1 MPVFPAPV
9 AASTSAAVPGTLAP
23 ELAALLTTI
32 FQAQADA
39 QQAQANVTNA
49 NFIAF
54 HTATAQALAARSG
67 DKDSKLTAMK
77 QRILKACTGQPVGE
91 DFEAEA
97 VYREM
102 ALEGGTVDSISR
114 ILKRRL
120 KLIPLS
126 PHKTHI
132 HVTPQLI
139 ATIRSLNFSANGD
152 RTYAGCTKGI
162 TIFTTPWRTAEAI
175 NEDLAEDEYLAPTL
189 KSVADV
195 RRHVTS
201 AKVELPT
208 SLLGLVRVLNN
219 YCRLLEELF
228 GPECHHLEH
237 VLAIRDALETH
248 EADLES
254 RLTSTLILHLMWRI
268 HQDARQFFLAC
279 EGWDE
284 GESLPRSLLNLTVC
298 HLVED
303 CHIQTTLS
311 CPETAFLGTQVWA
324 PGGRLAPGT
333 RAPRP
338 AVAAGPQ
345 PTVNTAI
352 PPLCQKAV
360 GTFNWLYPSLTITDL
375 CQQGRVKFLL
385 LRIGREGACMN
396 FGLLGRCPG
405 CQYRHEVCTAPETR
419 QASVAKAMEK
429 GMATMKAAGST

>member
-1 MPVFPAPV
+1 MPIFPAPV
-9 AASTSAAVPGTLAP
+9 AASTSAAVP

-54 HTATAQALAARSG
+54 HTVTAQALAAKSG

-77 QRILKACTGQPVGE
+77 QRILQACAGQPVVE

-97 VYREM
+97 VYRVM
-102 ALEGGTVDSISR
+102 ALEGGTADSISR

-120 KLIPLS
+120 KPNPLS

-175 NEDLAEDEYLAPTL
+175 NEDLAEDEYFEASTL

-195 RRHVTS
+195 KRHVTS

-237 VLAIRDALETH
+237 VLAIQDALETH
-248 EADLES
+248 KADHES

-284 GESLPRSLLNLTVC
+284 GESLPRSLLNLTVR
-298 HLVED
+298 HLVKD
-303 CHIQTTLS
+303 CHIQTMLS
-311 CPETAFLGTQVWA
+311 CPETAFLGTQVQA

-333 RAPRP
+333 HAPRP
-338 AVAAGPQ
+338 AVAAGLQ

-360 GTFNWLYPSLTITDL
+360 AIECLRMRQWQLLVEYLGPKECYVQRDT
-375 CQQGRVKFLL
+375 CGR
-385 LRIGREGACMN
+385 RPWR
-396 FGLLGRCPG
+396 P
-405 CQYRHEVCTAPETR
+405 
-419 QASVAKAMEK
+419 
-429 GMATMKAAGST
+429 

>member
-1 MPVFPAPV
+1 
-9 AASTSAAVPGTLAP
+9 LAP
-23 ELAALLTTI
+23 DLAALLTTI

-54 HTATAQALAARSG
+54 HTATAQALAAKSG

-77 QRILKACTGQPVGE
+77 QRILQACAGQPVVE
-91 DFEAEA
+91 DFKAEA

-102 ALEGGTVDSISR
+102 ALEGGTTDSISR

-120 KLIPLS
+120 KPIPLS

-132 HVTPQLI
+132 HITPQLN

-175 NEDLAEDEYLAPTL
+175 NEDLAEDEYFEASTL

-195 RRHVTS
+195 KRHVTS
-201 AKVELPT
+201 AKVELLT

-228 GPECHHLEH
+228 GPEYHHLEH

-254 RLTSTLILHLMWRI
+254 RLTSTLILHLMRRNFSLG
-268 HQDARQFFLAC
+268 AR
-279 EGWDE
+279 
-284 GESLPRSLLNLTVC
+284 
-298 HLVED
+298 
-303 CHIQTTLS
+303 
-311 CPETAFLGTQVWA
+311 
-324 PGGRLAPGT
+324 GGM
-333 RAPRP
+333 RARVFP
-338 AVAAGPQ
+338 AH
-345 PTVNTAI
+345 
-352 PPLCQKAV
+352 C
-360 GTFNWLYPSLTITDL
+360 
-375 CQQGRVKFLL
+375 
-385 LRIGREGACMN
+385 
-396 FGLLGRCPG
+396 
-405 CQYRHEVCTAPETR
+405 
-419 QASVAKAMEK
+419 
-429 GMATMKAAGST
+429 

>member
-1 MPVFPAPV
+1 MRR
-9 AASTSAAVPGTLAP
+9 SAGRGR
-23 ELAALLTTI
+23 LLG
-32 FQAQADA
+32 QGS
-39 QQAQANVTNA
+39 V
-49 NFIAF
+49 
-54 HTATAQALAARSG
+54 SG
-67 DKDSKLTAMK
+67 DGFGGGDHGLH
-77 QRILKACTGQPVGE
+77 QPNPQ
-91 DFEAEA
+91 
-97 VYREM
+97 
-102 ALEGGTVDSISR
+102 T
-114 ILKRRL
+114 
-120 KLIPLS
+120 
-126 PHKTHI
+126 
-132 HVTPQLI
+132 TPQTDP
-139 ATIRSLNFSANGD
+139 AQPSQDPHPRHSSADCHHPVSQFFGHGD
-152 RTYAGCTKGI
+152 RTYVGCTKGI
-162 TIFTTPWRTAEAI
+162 TIFTTPWRTAEGM
-175 NEDLAEDEYLAPTL
+175 NEDLAEDEYFEASTL

-195 RRHVTS
+195 KRHVTS

-237 VLAIRDALETH
+237 VLAIRDALEMH

-254 RLTSTLILHLMWRI
+254 RLTSMLILHLMWRI

-279 EGWDE
+279 EGWGE

-311 CPETAFLGTQVWA
+311 CPEMAFLGTQVRA
-324 PGGRLAPGT
+324 PGGRLDPGT
-333 RAPRP
+333 RTPRP
-338 AVAAGPQ
+338 VAAAGPQ

-360 GTFNWLYPSLTITDL
+360 GTFNRLYPSLTITDL
-375 CQQGRVKFLL
+375 CQQGRVKFVH
-385 LRIGREGACMN
+385 LRIGQEGACMN

-429 GMATMKAAGST
+429 GMAIMKAAGST

>member
-1 MPVFPAPV
+1 M
-9 AASTSAAVPGTLAP
+9 STAVPD
-23 ELAALLTTI
+23 LAALLTSI

-54 HTATAQALAARSG
+54 HTATAQALAAKSG

-77 QRILKACTGQPVGE
+77 QRILQACAGQPVLD

-97 VYREM
+97 VYRDM
-102 ALEGGTVDSISR
+102 ALEGGTTDSIGR

-120 KLIPLS
+120 KPIPLS

-139 ATIRSLNFSANGD
+139 ATIKSLNFSANGD
-152 RTYAGCTKGI
+152 KTYAGCTKGI

-175 NEDLAEDEYLAPTL
+175 NEDLAEDEYFEASTL

-195 RRHVTS
+195 KRHVTS

-284 GESLPRSLLNLTVC
+284 GESLPRSLLDLTVR

-311 CPETAFLGTQVWA
+311 CPEMAFLGTQVRA
-324 PGGRLAPGT
+324 PGGRAASGT
-333 RAPRP
+333 RASGP
-338 AVAAGPQ
+338 AAAGPQ

-352 PPLCQKAV
+352 PPLCQKVV
-360 GTFNWLYPSLTITDL
+360 GTFNRLYPGLTITDL
-375 CQQGRVKFLL
+375 CKQGRVKFSM
-385 LRIGREGACMN
+385 LRVGREGACMN
-396 FGLLGRCPG
+396 YGLLGRCAG
-405 CQYRHEVCTAPETR
+405 CQYRHEVCTVPESR